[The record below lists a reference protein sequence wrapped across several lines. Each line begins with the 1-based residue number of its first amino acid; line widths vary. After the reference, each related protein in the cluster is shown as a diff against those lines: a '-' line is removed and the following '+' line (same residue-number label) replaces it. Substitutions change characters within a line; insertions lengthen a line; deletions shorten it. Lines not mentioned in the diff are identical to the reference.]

1 MQALSQATID
11 FLKLYWVP
19 LLCGVAIV
27 AILPL
32 IVGYIVLVERKLMA
46 DMQARLG
53 PMRVGPHG
61 LLQPIAD
68 AVKLL
73 IKEDIIPENADR
85 LVFWLAPVLSVGV
98 ALLSMAGLAIG
109 PAFQIAQDIN
119 IGILFVVGVSSMG
132 IFGIVLGGWASNSNY
147 SLMGALRSSAQLVS
161 YETAAGMA
169 LVSGLLFAGTLNIK
183 SIVAA
188 QQDEG
193 VWFVLLAPVAF
204 FTYLVASIAETNRA
218 PFDLPEA
225 ESELV
230 AGYMTEFSGFRWSL
244 YFLAEYTNMIV
255 VASVATTL
263 FLGGWLR
270 PFPKTHWLNFLDF
283 VPPLMTAAIGGYC
296 VWRAPKQPSRVQQLF
311 MLAVAGLCFAVAL
324 VLAAPVIAPIVKP
337 SLAEVVKP
345 FYAGIHGGFWFL
357 FKVSAYIYLFMWLRF
372 TVPRYRFDQLM
383 RLGWHFLIP
392 LSIINLLVVGVAMI
406 VGAYF
411 HLQGGWLLLATTPA
425 AIIALVAAL
434 LILAIEQKSDTRQ
447 NRAPPTARR
456 MINAKRLKKR
466 SRQNRRLPSKN
477 RK

>member
-1 MQALSQATID
+1 MNAASQTTLE
-11 FLKLYWVP
+11 FLKLYWAP

-68 AVKLL
+68 ALKLL
-73 IKEDIIPENADR
+73 IKEDIIPDNADK
-85 LVFWLAPVLSVGV
+85 LVFWLAPVLSVGA
-98 ALLSMAGLAIG
+98 ALLSLAGLAIG

-119 IGILFVVGVSSMG
+119 IGILFVVGVSAMG
-132 IFGIVLGGWASNSNY
+132 IFGIVLGGWASNSHY

-183 SIVAA
+183 SIVEA
-188 QQDEG
+188 QREQG
-193 VWFVLLAPVAF
+193 MGFVILAPVAF

-270 PFPKTHWLNFLDF
+270 PFANVRWLNFLDHL
-283 VPPLMTAAIGGYC
+283 PPLLLMVIAGYC
-296 VWRAPKQPSRVQQLF
+296 VLRMTKQPTRVQQMF
-311 MLAVAGLCFAVAL
+311 MLAVAGLCLVVGL
-324 VLAAPVIAPIVKP
+324 VLAAPVLLPFAKP
-337 SLAEVVKP
+337 SLKEAVTP
-345 FYAGIHGGFWFL
+345 FYAGIHGGFWFI
-357 FKVSAYIYLFMWLRF
+357 FKVSVYLYFFMWLRF
-372 TVPRYRFDQLM
+372 TIPRYRFDQLM

-392 LSIINLLVVGVAMI
+392 LSIINVFVVGVALI

-411 HLQGGWLLLATTPA
+411 HLHRWGLLLVTTPA
-425 AIIALVAAL
+425 AVIALVAAL
-434 LILAIEQKSDTRQ
+434 LILGAEKERDARQ
-447 NRAPPTARR
+447 NQTA
-456 MINAKRLKKR
+456 A
-466 SRQNRRLPSKN
+466 SDFYAG
-477 RK
+477 

>member
-1 MQALSQATID
+1 MNATLQATLE
-11 FLKLYWVP
+11 FLKLYWAP
-19 LLCGVAIV
+19 LLCGVAVV

-32 IVGYIVLVERKLMA
+32 IVGYIVLVERKIMA

-73 IKEDIIPENADR
+73 IKEDIIPEHADK
-85 LVFWLAPVLSVGV
+85 LVFWLAPVLSVG
-98 ALLSMAGLAIG
+98 AGLLSLAGLAIG

-119 IGILFVVGVSSMG
+119 IGILFVVGISALG
-132 IFGIVLGGWASNSNY
+132 IFGIVLGGWASNSHY

-169 LVSGLLFAGTLNIK
+169 LVSALLFTGTLNVK
-183 SIVAA
+183 SIVEA
-188 QQDEG
+188 QSKEG
-193 VWFVLLAPVAF
+193 IWFVLLAPVAF

-270 PFPKTHWLNFLDF
+270 PFAGVSWLNFLDF
-283 VPPLMTAAIGGYC
+283 VPPLVLIAIGAYC
-296 VWRAPKQPSRVQQLF
+296 VLRVTKQPTRVQQLF
-311 MLAVAGLCFAVAL
+311 MLAVAGLCFVVAL
-324 VLAAPVIAPIVKP
+324 VLAAPVVLPVIKP
-337 SLAEVVKP
+337 SLREAVAP
-345 FYAGIHGGFWFL
+345 FYAGIHGGFWFI
-357 FKVSAYIYLFMWLRF
+357 FKVSLYIYFFMWLRF
-372 TVPRYRFDQLM
+372 TIPRYRFDQLM

-392 LSIINLLVVGVAMI
+392 LSIINVLLVGVALI
-406 VGAYF
+406 AGAYF
-411 HLQGGWLLLATTPA
+411 QLHGWGLLLVTTPA
-425 AIIALVAAL
+425 AILALVAAF
-434 LILAIEQKSDTRQ
+434 LILAIEKQHDARQEQTAPSDFY
-447 NRAPPTARR
+447 AG
-456 MINAKRLKKR
+456 
-466 SRQNRRLPSKN
+466 
-477 RK
+477 

>member
-1 MQALSQATID
+1 MYVVAQATID
-11 FLKLYWVP
+11 FLRLYWAP
-19 LLCGVAIV
+19 LLCGLVIV
-27 AILPL
+27 AVLPL
-32 IVGYIVLVERKLMA
+32 IVGYVVLVERKLMA

-53 PMRVGPHG
+53 PIRVGPHG

-85 LVFWLAPVLSVGV
+85 LVFWLAPVLSVGA

-109 PAFQIAQDIN
+109 PAFQIAQGIN
-119 IGILFVVGVSSMG
+119 IGILFVVGVSALG
-132 IFGIVLGGWASNSNY
+132 IFGIVLGGWASNSHY

-188 QQDEG
+188 QQEQG
-193 VWFVLLAPVAF
+193 IWFVMLAPVAF
-204 FTYLVASIAETNRA
+204 FAYLVASIAETNRA

-270 PFPKTHWLNFLDF
+270 PFAGVRWLNFLDF
-283 VPPLMTAAIGGYC
+283 VPPLLMMAIGSYC
-296 VWRAPKQPSRVQQLF
+296 VLRSPKQPATVQQIFL
-311 MLAVAGLCFAVAL
+311 LAVAGLCFLVAL
-324 VLAAPVIAPIVKP
+324 VLLAPVISPLVKP
-337 SLAEVVKP
+337 SLAGAVKP
-345 FYAGIHGGFWFL
+345 LYAGIHGGFWFL
-357 FKVSAYIYLFMWLRF
+357 FKVSAYLYLFMWLRF
-372 TVPRYRFDQLM
+372 TLPRYRFDQLM

-392 LSIINLLVVGVAMI
+392 LSIINVLLVGVAI
-406 VGAYF
+406 ITASYF
-411 HLQGGWLLLATTPA
+411 HLRGWAMLFATTPA
-425 AIIALVAAL
+425 AIIALVVAL
-434 LILAIEQKSDTRQ
+434 FILAVEQKGGARQEGSSASDFY
-447 NRAPPTARR
+447 AG
-456 MINAKRLKKR
+456 
-466 SRQNRRLPSKN
+466 
-477 RK
+477 